1 MLPKVFFALFLLELV
16 FSLED
21 QVGEGLVLDA
31 GAVADHRVASS
42 VRDHHR
48 DDVQGQRPTRSLQRE
63 FGIELML
70 ELRAT
75 TRLTCWTSGASAGWL
90 WPPPPSPPHVVPR
103 QVLLQT
109 EK

>member
-1 MLPKVFFALFLLELV
+1 MSKVFFALFLLELV

-21 QVGEGLVLDA
+21 QVREGLVLDA

-48 DDVQGQRPTRSLQRE
+48 DDVQGQRPTRSLQKN
-63 FGIELML
+63 GIELML

-75 TRLTCWTSGASAGWL
+75 TELTCWTSGASAGWL
-90 WPPPPSPPHVVPR
+90 
-103 QVLLQT
+103 
-109 EK
+109 